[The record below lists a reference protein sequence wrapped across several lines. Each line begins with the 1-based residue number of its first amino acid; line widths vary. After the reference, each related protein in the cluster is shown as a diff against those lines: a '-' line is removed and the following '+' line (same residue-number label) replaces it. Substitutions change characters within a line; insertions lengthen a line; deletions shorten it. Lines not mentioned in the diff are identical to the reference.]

1 MKKENLKKKIRK
13 FKCLV
18 KNIKKFNILEKY
30 LKIK

>member
-1 MKKENLKKKIRK
+1 MKKENLKKKIHK

-18 KNIKKFNILEKY
+18 KIIKKINILEKY